1 MNSLRGPSPADGM
14 PSGLPGMVISG
25 GTEVSVSAA
34 CAGAAEMAAKAVAT
48 TVVREVRT
56 AANFF
61 DLMLFLNLASVQM

>member
-1 MNSLRGPSPADGM
+1 
-14 PSGLPGMVISG
+14 MVISG